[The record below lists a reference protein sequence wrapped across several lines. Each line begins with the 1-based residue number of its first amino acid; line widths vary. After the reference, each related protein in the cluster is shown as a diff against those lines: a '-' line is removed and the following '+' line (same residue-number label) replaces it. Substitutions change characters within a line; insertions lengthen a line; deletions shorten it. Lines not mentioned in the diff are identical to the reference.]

1 MFSTSLDI
9 LNLVLALCVFALT
22 IFLCLALYNLIVS
35 LQRVNKITKLLETG
49 ITKIDEVVTM
59 AKDKLHSSSAYF
71 MILVELAKKA
81 MDFVQEKRGDL
92 KEVKKTKKK

>member
-9 LNLVLALCVFALT
+9 LNLVLSLSVLLLT
-22 IFLCLALYNLIVS
+22 LFLCWALYNVIIS
-35 LQRVNKITKLLETG
+35 LERINKITKLIETG
-49 ITKIDEVVTM
+49 IVKIDEVVNI

-81 MDFVQEKRGDL
+81 MDFVQEKRGEL
-92 KEVKKTKKK
+92 KTVKKAKKK

>member
-9 LNLVLALCVFALT
+9 LNLVLATCVLLLT
-22 IFLCLALYNLIVS
+22 IFICWALYNFIVS

-49 ITKIDEVVTM
+49 IVKIDEVVSM

-81 MDFVQEKRGDL
+81 MDFVQEKRSGL
-92 KEVKKTKKK
+92 KEAKKTKKK